1 MGREMAFLVYGKLN
15 MTQPCA
21 LVKKK
26 ANHIQILECVQ
37 RSTTEMVERLQG
49 ISDEEWLK
57 ILGFY
62 SLEKRRPHCY
72 LKLPHGGEWR
82 GKCCSLSQVSGDRMQ
97 GNTLK
102 LMSMPDISYWLR
114 ETSSSAL
121 PVFCFRLSPTLP
133 VIAFSTKL
141 HHRIQKQCE
150 IFSFRL
156 SITIKTLALTLQ
168 NCYPVQTVTLCV
180 HERGS

>member
-21 LVKKK
+21 LVEKR

-37 RSTTEMVERLQG
+37 RSTAEMVKRLQG

-114 ETSSSAL
+114 ETSSSEL
-121 PVFCFRLSPTLP
+121 PVFCFRLSSTLP

-141 HHRIQKQCE
+141 HHRIQKQHE

-168 NCYPVQTVTLCV
+168 NCYPVQT
-180 HERGS
+180 E